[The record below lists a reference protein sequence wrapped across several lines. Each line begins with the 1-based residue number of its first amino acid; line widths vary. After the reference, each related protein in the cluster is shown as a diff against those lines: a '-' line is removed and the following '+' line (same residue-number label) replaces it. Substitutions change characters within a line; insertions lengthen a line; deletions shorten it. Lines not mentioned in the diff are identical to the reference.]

1 MYRIRKG
8 LDLPIEGSPSSELD
22 ETKSV
27 GEVAILGSDYV
38 NMRPTM
44 LVKIG
49 DQVKIG
55 QPVFECKRQLG
66 VIYTAPAAGEIIGL
80 NRGQRRVFQSVA
92 IRPDDREEQI
102 EFTHYQSTS
111 PENANETNVRNL
123 LLESGLWSSFR
134 TRPYSKNPSSD
145 EKPNSIFVNSMD
157 TNPLALDPMV
167 VISQYAGDFANGLR
181 IISKLTDGTTF
192 VCHQEGKKLPAV
204 SGNIQLNS
212 FSGPHPSGNAGT
224 HIHFL
229 DPVSANKTVWTINY
243 QDVIAIGKLFT
254 TGRLWVERIISMAGP
269 QIKSP
274 RLIKTRLGASINDL
288 VSGELLNEDNVRVIS
303 GSVLSGFEAK
313 GPFAYLGRYHNQISA
328 LEEGN
333 RREFLGW
340 AGAGGNKF
348 SIKPSFVSSLSPSKK
363 FSFTT
368 STEGSFRA
376 MIPTGNYEKVMP
388 LDILP
393 TQLLRALV
401 TKQTDLAQQLGC
413 LELEEED
420 LALCTFVDH
429 GKVDYGPILR
439 ENLTQIDEEG

>member
-111 PENANETNVRNL
+111 PENANETNVKNL

-328 LEEGN
+328 LEEGH